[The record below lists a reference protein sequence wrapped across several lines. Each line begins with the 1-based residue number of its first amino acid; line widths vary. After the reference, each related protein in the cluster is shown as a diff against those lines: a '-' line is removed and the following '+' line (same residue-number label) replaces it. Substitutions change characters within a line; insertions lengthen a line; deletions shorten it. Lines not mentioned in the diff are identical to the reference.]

1 MTSRKAIL
9 TNAFHPGTELDDPA
23 LFAGRSAQ
31 VLELTQALHA
41 EGSCPIIY
49 GDRGLGKSSLAL
61 QVQRIAMGDPSL
73 LELQRTSPTTRFQED
88 TPPIESDDATLGEW
102 AFGEE
107 GSYLAFYVACSDA
120 TSTTESVLQRLI
132 NSLMSVDTG
141 SATSAS
147 QLIDRTTR
155 KRITLKLFEA
165 EVTRK
170 YQLPPPTPSYTEL
183 STEEKLL
190 GAVQRVVNAYGHP
203 VLLIIDELD
212 RVRDTS
218 GLASF
223 IKNASSI
230 DLKFLLVGIAQN
242 ISSLLSDHRSLERIA
257 VPVRVSGMTREE
269 LTQIVD
275 RATEKLE
282 QYGIR
287 FQFDS
292 EAADALA
299 SAAAGFPWFVHLL
312 GQSALLTADEDHQ
325 EVVRHLHVVD
335 AVRSLMTNRLAQQF
349 SDLYQTAVR
358 DSPKREHVLRA
369 LALWDGRDIPTA
381 EVFRVLRRLSITKPS
396 PYVSQLCSET
406 YGRVLVKSP
415 SQGIVRFANEMFKV
429 YTRIRPSLYEHV
441 DSVVRQASQRQYVR
455 YAPRGRPPE
464 RTPG

>member
-107 GSYLAFYVACSDA
+107 GSYLAFYIACSDA

-141 SATSAS
+141 SATLAS

-287 FQFDS
+287 LNSTARQ
-292 EAADALA
+292 
-299 SAAAGFPWFVHLL
+299 
-312 GQSALLTADEDHQ
+312 LTH
-325 EVVRHLHVVD
+325 
-335 AVRSLMTNRLAQQF
+335 S
-349 SDLYQTAVR
+349 
-358 DSPKREHVLRA
+358 
-369 LALWDGRDIPTA
+369 
-381 EVFRVLRRLSITKPS
+381 RRLRQDFRGSSIYWGSPPS
-396 PYVSQLCSET
+396 
-406 YGRVLVKSP
+406 
-415 SQGIVRFANEMFKV
+415 
-429 YTRIRPSLYEHV
+429 
-441 DSVVRQASQRQYVR
+441 
-455 YAPRGRPPE
+455 
-464 RTPG
+464 